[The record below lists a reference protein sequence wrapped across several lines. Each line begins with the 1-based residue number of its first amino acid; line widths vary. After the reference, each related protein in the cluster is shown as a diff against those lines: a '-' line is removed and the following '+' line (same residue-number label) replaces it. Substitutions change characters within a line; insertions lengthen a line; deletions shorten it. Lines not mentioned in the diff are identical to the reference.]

1 MAAKL
6 SVVVP
11 VYNEAATLDEIVR
24 RVQAVDVTKEI
35 LIVDDGSSDGSFEIS
50 RKLEEEFENVRT
62 WRHDRNRG
70 KGRALRTAFAHATG
84 EFVVIQD
91 ADLEYDPADFS
102 TLLAPLAE
110 GRADVVYGSRFLSD
124 HEHRELNIRQYL
136 ANRWL
141 TLLSNATTH
150 FELTDVL
157 SCYKVFR
164 RDFLQSIVLEE
175 DGFSFEPEVTSKIAK
190 AGLRVC
196 EVGISYRAR
205 SYASGKKIR
214 ARDGLWAVWC
224 VFKYACKP
232 LERR

>member
-1 MAAKL
+1 MAATL
-6 SVVVP
+6 SVVIP

-24 RVQAVDVTKEI
+24 RVQAVDVAKEI
-35 LIVDDGSSDGSFEIS
+35 LIVDDGSSDGSSEIS
-50 RKLEEEFENVRT
+50 RRLEEEFENVRA

-84 EFVVIQD
+84 EYIVIQD
-91 ADLEYDPADFS
+91 ADLEYDPADFQI
-102 TLLAPLAE
+102 LLAPLSE
-110 GRADVVYGSRFLSD
+110 RRADVVYGSRFRFD
-124 HEHRELNIRQYL
+124 HERRELNFRQYL
-136 ANRWL
+136 ANRCL
-141 TLLSNATTH
+141 TLLSNATTD

-164 RDFLQSIVLEE
+164 REFLQSIVLEE
-175 DGFSFEPEVTSKIAK
+175 DGFSFEPEITSKISK
-190 AGLRVC
+190 AGLQIC
-196 EVGISYRAR
+196 EVDISYQAR

-224 VFKYACKP
+224 IFKYAFKP